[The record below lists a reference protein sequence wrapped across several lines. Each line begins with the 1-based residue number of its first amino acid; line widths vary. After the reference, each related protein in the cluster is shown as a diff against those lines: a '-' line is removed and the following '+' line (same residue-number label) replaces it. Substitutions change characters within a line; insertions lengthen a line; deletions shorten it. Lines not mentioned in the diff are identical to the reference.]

1 MAWPAFCPGLEGRR
15 VYKHILIATDGSELA
30 QRAVTHGLTLAK
42 SVGARVTFLSATT
55 MWSAMEM
62 TGHAQHGEQH
72 PINDFEARSA
82 KWANKILA
90 ACKEQADQA
99 GVQATSIHVSDT
111 DPDRA
116 IVQTAKA
123 RECDLIV
130 MASHGRG
137 PIGRLLLGSV
147 ALKVLTYTTIPVQ
160 IVR

>member
-1 MAWPAFCPGLEGRR
+1 
-15 VYKHILIATDGSELA
+15 
-30 QRAVTHGLTLAK
+30 
-42 SVGARVTFLSATT
+42 
-55 MWSAMEM
+55 
-62 TGHAQHGEQH
+62 
-72 PINDFEARSA
+72 
-82 KWANKILA
+82 
-90 ACKEQADQA
+90 
-99 GVQATSIHVSDT
+99 VQAMSIHASDT

-123 RECDLIV
+123 KECDLIV